1 MISGIQNIISNPT
14 LFNMTQST
22 ATQVT
27 TETCLKAAGR
37 PGFILLDKN
46 IDDKTKKFS
55 ATKEFLYQM
64 TCLGIYLAL
73 IIPVFKNG
81 AFTIARKFYKNE
93 PVLKAFKTP
102 DEFMHFHKMDE
113 AAKAAKL
120 KEINS
125 TITTGDK
132 FTKENINENFAKGII
147 EGSSIIGSVT
157 GLALIAP
164 VVSHPFIRP
173 ILKVLGMENKEK
185 NTPQQQQNIQQNKE
199 EK

>member
-1 MISGIQNIISNPT
+1 MISGISNIISNPT
-14 LFNMTQST
+14 LFNITQST

-27 TETCLKAAGR
+27 TETCLKAVGR
-37 PGFILLDKN
+37 PGFILADKN

-55 ATKEFLYQM
+55 ATKEFLYQL

-81 AFTIARKFYKNE
+81 AFKMARKFYKNE
-93 PVLKAFKTP
+93 PVLNAFKTP
-102 DEFMHFHKMDE
+102 DEFMHFHKLDE
-113 AAKAAKL
+113 AGKAAKL

-125 TITTGDK
+125 TIKSGDK
-132 FTKENINENFAKGII
+132 FTKENINEDFARGII

-164 VVSHPFIRP
+164 IVSHPLIRP
-173 ILKVLGMENKEK
+173 ILKALGMENKEK
-185 NTPQQQQNIQQNKE
+185 ATPAQQSPIQKQK
-199 EK
+199 